1 MVARNLASLIAL
13 TICAVLP
20 LALGCGLAARGQ
32 NIHGVQAYQQGNPQL
47 ALQRFQYAQQADPR
61 NPDAYYNQA
70 ALLHKQGL
78 QNRDS
83 VALAQAE
90 SLYNTCL
97 LYDRNHVDCHRGL
110 AVLLTETGRTQQAFT
125 LLTKWASDN
134 PQSADARVELARL
147 SEEIGD
153 QRNAQAYLVEALRLD
168 GGNWRAHAALGRQ
181 RELEGKYAEA
191 IQNYQRA
198 QSYNP
203 YQPQLV
209 AKIQELSSRVAKS
222 SLPSTNASAS
232 SGAFNRGP
240 TAAGTPSAAP
250 ATGWNWT
257 NQPGPPNIIANP
269 STALGTRN
277 ATAPNPN
284 IRY

>member
-1 MVARNLASLIAL
+1 MAARNLSHWIAIA
-13 TICAVLP
+13 ICAALP
-20 LALGCGLAARGQ
+20 LSLGCGLAARGQ
-32 NIHGVQAYQQGNPQL
+32 NIHGVQAYQQGNAQL
-47 ALQRFQYAQQADPR
+47 AMQRFQYAQQADPQ

-78 QNRDS
+78 QNRDT
-83 VALAQAE
+83 VALSQAE

-97 LYDRNHVDCHRGL
+97 LYNRNHVDCHRGL

-153 QRNAQAYLVEALRLD
+153 QRNAQTYLNDALRLD
-168 GGNWRAHAALGRQ
+168 ATNWRALAALGRQ
-181 RELEGKYAEA
+181 RELQGQYAEA

-198 QSYNP
+198 QYYNP
-203 YQPQLV
+203 SQPQLA
-209 AKIQELSSRVAKS
+209 AKIQELNSRLAQN
-222 SLPSTNASAS
+222 SLSGTNTSAS
-232 SGAFNRGP
+232 TGTTGAGATP
-240 TAAGTPSAAP
+240 PAG
-250 ATGWNWT
+250 GWNWT
-257 NQPGPPNIIANP
+257 NPVGPNNIIANP
-269 STALGTRN
+269 RNTLGTRA
-277 ATAPNPN
+277 ATSPNPN

>member
-1 MVARNLASLIAL
+1 MAARNLSHWIAIA
-13 TICAVLP
+13 ICAALP
-20 LALGCGLAARGQ
+20 LSLGCGLAARGQ
-32 NIHGVQAYQQGNPQL
+32 NIHGVQAYQQGNAQL
-47 ALQRFQYAQQADPR
+47 AMQRFQYAQQADPQ

-78 QNRDS
+78 QNRDT
-83 VALAQAE
+83 VALSQAE

-97 LYDRNHVDCHRGL
+97 LYNRNHVDCHRGL

-153 QRNAQAYLVEALRLD
+153 QRNAQTYLNDALRLD
-168 GGNWRAHAALGRQ
+168 ASNWRALAALGRQ
-181 RELEGKYAEA
+181 RELQGQYAEA

-198 QSYNP
+198 QYYNP
-203 YQPQLV
+203 SQPQLA
-209 AKIQELSSRVAKS
+209 AKIQELNSRLAQNNLS
-222 SLPSTNASAS
+222 GNNTSAS
-232 SGAFNRGP
+232 TLGTTGAGGAN
-240 TAAGTPSAAP
+240 AP
-250 ATGWNWT
+250 GGWNWT
-257 NQPGPPNIIANP
+257 NPVGPTNIIANP
-269 STALGTRN
+269 RTTLGTRA
-277 ATAPNPN
+277 ATSPNPN